1 MREWLYRKLFGEL
14 PGLKRL
20 ELLENALVAQAKA
33 IGDLRKKQPTPL
45 HLPDPPSEVLARV
58 FKRMDEIIEI
68 HSEMK
73 KHDGML
79 SEALIRTSI
88 VFTTYKDVQRVS
100 SDLQKQKV
108 QVLSLS
114 ERVGELELQRTQ
126 NDNL

>member
-33 IGDLRKKQPTPL
+33 IGDLRKKQPTSL
-45 HLPDPPSEVLARV
+45 SQPDPPSEVLNRV

-79 SEALIRTSI
+79 SEALIRTPI

-100 SDLQKQKV
+100 SDMQKQKV
-108 QVLSLS
+108 QTLNLY
-114 ERVGELELQRTQ
+114 ERVGELELQRAQ
-126 NDNL
+126 NEN